1 MKIVSPEEYRK
12 AKTKVVSAPSGYNF
26 KIRKMTPEVADALL
40 KKLPAKGE
48 LPPETLPEL
57 IELLLPACIVEPK
70 VVASEGTSD
79 TLSVDELDPG
89 DQIVLLMEIIDFSG
103 LSAAAERARKSFRE
117 RITS

>member
-1 MKIVSPEEYRK
+1 MTVVSPEEYRK
-12 AKTKVVSAPSGYNF
+12 AKTKIVSVPSGYNF

-40 KKLPAKGE
+40 KKLATKEE

-57 IELLLPACIVEPK
+57 IELVLPACVIEPK
-70 VVASEGTSD
+70 IVASEGTSEA
-79 TLSVDELDPG
+79 LSVDELDPG
-89 DQIVLLMEIIDFSG
+89 DKIVLFMEVIDFSG